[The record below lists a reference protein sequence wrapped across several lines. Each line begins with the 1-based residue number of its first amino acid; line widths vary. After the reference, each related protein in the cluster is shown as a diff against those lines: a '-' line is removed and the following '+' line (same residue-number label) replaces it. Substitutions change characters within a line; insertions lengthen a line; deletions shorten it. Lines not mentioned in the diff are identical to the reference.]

1 MNAPVIKDIDLD
13 FALEQDQ
20 KDPLAHFRG
29 RFHFPVTESGDPF
42 IYFCGNSLGLQ
53 PDTAEQYIRE
63 ELDAWKKLG
72 VEGHLNA
79 KRPWLPYHE
88 LLTEYTAEITGA
100 LENTGDT
107 IWMMA

>member
-1 MNAPVIKDIDLD
+1 MKVNSPVIKSTDLD
-13 FALEQDQ
+13 FALEQDK

-53 PDTAEQYIRE
+53 PDTAEQYIKE

-88 LLTEYTAEITGA
+88 LLTEYTA
-100 LENTGDT
+100 
-107 IWMMA
+107 

>member
-1 MNAPVIKDIDLD
+1 VNPPVIKDIDLD

-29 RFHFPVTESGDPF
+29 RFHFPETKTGKPF

-53 PDTAEQYIRE
+53 PDTADQYIKE

-72 VEGHLNA
+72 VEFQDIWPIFYNLAGG
-79 KRPWLPYHE
+79 E
-88 LLTEYTAEITGA
+88 
-100 LENTGDT
+100 GDERG
-107 IWMMA
+107 